1 MLLILPDCYGMH
13 YASTKSASERRKT
26 LKKWFN
32 FDCRCGACSAGG
44 GYATEKRSVAAGDE
58 LLRTALADFKVYTK
72 LKLTVL
78 LAIFGQ
84 QCSEISLAHQVVTA

>member
-44 GYATEKRSVAAGDE
+44 GGGYATEKRSVAAEDE
-58 LLRTALADFKVYTK
+58 LLRTALADLKVFTRQ
-72 LKLTVL
+72 
-78 LAIFGQ
+78 F
-84 QCSEISLAHQVVTA
+84 C